1 MGNLK
6 HRFKF
11 PRAIHTSFMALTNPI
26 VAFQTGSRASANSG
40 ATGTNTAPIV
50 SSLYS
55 QGRLRSPTI
64 TQIGFATGTL
74 AFGASVTID
83 LSALTGLDGST
94 SIALVK
100 LVYIDVGIPSTSAGG
115 YLRIG
120 NAASNANQ
128 LWFGGDTN
136 TADIFPG
143 GPMFQQGNPSS
154 YVVVDASNKN
164 VKILNPHGSLAC
176 DYVVRAAG
184 LLV

>member
-1 MGNLK
+1 M
-6 HRFKF
+6 
-11 PRAIHTSFMALTNPI
+11 
-26 VAFQTGSRASANSG
+26 
-40 ATGTNTAPIV
+40 
-50 SSLYS
+50 
-55 QGRLRSPTI
+55 RSPTI

-83 LSALTGLDGST
+83 LSALTGLDGCT

-100 LVYIDVGIPSTSAGG
+100 LVYIDVGIASTSAGG

-120 NAASNANQ
+120 NAASDGNN
-128 LWFGGDTN
+128 LWFDAKTS

-154 YVVVDASNKN
+154 FVVVDASNKN
-164 VKILNPHGSLAC
+164 VKILNPHASLAC
-176 DYVVRAAG
+176 TYVVRAAG